1 MASKTPPKPKHSLEF
16 PLTWEE
22 LMKSVEFQK
31 QLCGDVLQDYILK
44 QRWYGG
50 KASKL
55 KYIDV
60 LDYFSVQNESDL
72 YYGLVIEVNYIEA
85 FVQDYFLPLGLV
97 KHPDAVDGKII
108 AHIKLKD
115 EEFWL
120 VDASLL
126 ESFRKMIFE
135 KITEGNK
142 TKHQHLEYRRGR
154 KCLDDDYTS
163 SRFLGV
169 EQSNTSV
176 VYNDKYILKF
186 FRRLYVNH
194 NPDYEL
200 SKYLTNKGQFENTP
214 GYAGSITLKF
224 SNKNVMT
231 IALMQEMIPN
241 EGDAWDYFS
250 KNIRT
255 GIQAFNASKV
265 DLTKIQKLSPLQ
277 QINVNQVDA
286 QLTELFGKSF
296 FEDIETLAHRTAE
309 MHVSLGMERI
319 NTEFTPSG
327 YSYDYT
333 VWLKNRLVYMLDNR
347 INLLENNLHKL
358 DGLALDLAQSL
369 LRNKK
374 EVKKRFLDFD
384 ENRLKGERIRV
395 HGDYHLGQVL
405 VNEHDFYII
414 DFEGEPESTIRDRKV
429 KQPPLKDVA
438 GMFRS
443 FNYAIYASIF
453 NHQDEHNKSIEE
465 HFELAELVYDQMVGV
480 FLYTYIDYVQS
491 HNLNI
496 GYRKEIEFLLHY
508 CLLEKAIY
516 ELGYELNSRPRWAII
531 PLKGISSILNPEQHE
546 SSTSL

>member
-1 MASKTPPKPKHSLEF
+1 MESKKPIEPKHSLQYAH
-16 PLTWEE
+16 TWEE
-22 LMKSVEFQK
+22 VLELPEFQK
-31 QLCGDVLQDYILK
+31 DLCGDILEDYIIQ

-55 KYIDV
+55 KYIEI
-60 LDYFSVQNESDL
+60 LDYFHVQNESDL

-85 FVQDYFLPLGLV
+85 FVQEYFLPLGLV
-97 KHPDAVDGKII
+97 KNPDAVDGKVITKI
-108 AHIKLKD
+108 QLN
-115 EEFWL
+115 EESFWL
-120 VDASLL
+120 VDATLL
-126 ESFRKMIFE
+126 ESFRALVFE

-142 TKHQHLEYRRGR
+142 IEHPFLEYRRGR
-154 KCLDDDYTS
+154 KCLDDQYVN

-169 EQSNTSV
+169 EQSNTSII
-176 VYNDKYILKF
+176 YNDRYILKF

-200 SKYLTNKGQFENTP
+200 SKYLTNKGQFNNTP

-224 SNKNVMT
+224 SDKNVMT
-231 IALMQEMIPN
+231 IALMQELIPN
-241 EGDAWDYFS
+241 EGDAWEYFS
-250 KNIRT
+250 EIIKLGFQN
-255 GIQAFNASKV
+255 FNASSV
-265 DLTKIQKLSPLQ
+265 SLEKIQQLGHLQ
-277 QINVNQVDA
+277 QIPLHEVDA
-286 QLTELFGKSF
+286 HLMNFFGDYF
-296 FEDIETLAHRTAE
+296 FEDIQTLAQRTAE
-309 MHVSLGMERI
+309 MHVSLGLERI
-319 NTEFTPSG
+319 NVDFTPAS

-347 INLLENNLHKL
+347 INLLENNFHKL
-358 DGLALDLAQSL
+358 EGLSLSLAQQL
-369 LRNKK
+369 LKNKK
-374 EVKKRFLDFD
+374 NIKKRFLDFD
-384 ENRLKGERIRV
+384 ENILKGERIRI

-405 VNEHDFYII
+405 VHQRDFYVI

-453 NHQDEHNKSIEE
+453 NHQESHQRSLEDN
-465 HFELAELVYDQMVGV
+465 FNLAELLYNQMVGV

-491 HNLNI
+491 RNLNI
-496 GYRKEIEFLLHY
+496 GYQKEINFLLDY

-531 PLKGISSILNPEQHE
+531 PLKGIASILN
-546 SSTSL
+546 S